1 MQNSKNTKIIATVG
15 PACQTPEMLKTLI
28 TEGVDVFRINASHS
42 TPESL
47 AFWFN
52 LIRRVSMEMGR
63 HIAILV
69 DLQGPRIR
77 TGKIKKAPMRLER
90 GKAVVMHVSDK
101 VSNGTFL
108 TTTCKEFMKMV
119 KKGDTILIDNGTVE
133 IKVESLQKTSVT
145 CRVIHGGPVGNN
157 KGINLPGAPVTLPAL
172 TDKDLVDL
180 AAAAKLGADYVALS
194 FVRSRDDI
202 MTIKRW
208 MQKHHV
214 KIPIIAKIEKPQAVK
229 NIRSIL
235 SLADGVMVA
244 RGDLGI
250 EMGVEKVPRVQ
261 KLLIDEAERAIV
273 PVITATQMLETM
285 IENPQPTRAE
295 VSDIANA
302 VFDGTDAVML
312 SGETSVGKYPV
323 EAVRIM
329 RKIIQEAEG
338 RRKDQHGAEWD
349 DGTADRAVY
358 LPAVAHAAFN
368 AAQEAKAKAIVI
380 FTRTGRIAR
389 HLSKLKPG
397 CGMLAAT
404 DSMKTLAQL
413 NLMRGV
419 RPIFV
424 EKSMNPQEMIWR
436 TDAEIVRNKIL
447 KKGDTV
453 IVISG
458 PWALPGSLFML
469 AIHRVGETQLKA

>member
-1 MQNSKNTKIIATVG
+1 MQHSKNTKIIATVG
-15 PACQTPEMLKTLI
+15 PACQAPETLKTLI

-47 AFWFN
+47 EFWVK
-52 LIRRVSMEMGR
+52 LVRRTSMEMGR
-63 HIAILV
+63 HIAILI

-77 TGKIKKAPMRLER
+77 TGRLTKGPVILRNGQLIKM
-90 GKAVVMHVSDK
+90 K
-101 VSNGTFL
+101 VGNMASTGSFL
-108 TTTCKEFMKMV
+108 TTTCVEFTKMV
-119 KKGDTILIDNGTVE
+119 KKGDTVMIDNGTVTL
-133 IKVESLQKTSVT
+133 KVEAVKRSEVV
-145 CRVIHGGPVGNN
+145 CRVAVGGPVGSN
-157 KGINLPGAPVTLPAL
+157 KGINLPSAPITLPAL

-202 MTIKRW
+202 MTMRRW

-229 NIRSIL
+229 NIRSIMA
-235 SLADGVMVA
+235 LADGIMVA

-250 EMGVEKVPRVQ
+250 EMGVERVPRVQ
-261 KLLIDEAERAIV
+261 KQLIDEAEKANI

-285 IENPQPTRAE
+285 IDNPHPTRAE

-329 RKIIQEAEG
+329 RKIIQQAED
-338 RRKDQHGAEWD
+338 RREDKSGAAWD

-358 LPAVAHAAFN
+358 LPAIAHAAYN
-368 AAQEAKAKAIVI
+368 AAQEAKAKAIVV
-380 FTRTGRIAR
+380 FTRSGRIAR

-413 NLMRGV
+413 NLLRGV
-419 RPIFV
+419 QPIFV
-424 EKSMNPQEMIWR
+424 EKSLNPQEMIWR
-436 TDAEIVRNKIL
+436 TDTEIIRKKIL
-447 KKGDTV
+447 KKGDV
-453 IVISG
+453 IIVISG

-469 AIHRVGETQLKA
+469 AIHRVGETQLTA

>member
-1 MQNSKNTKIIATVG
+1 MNTSKSTKIIATVG
-15 PACQTPEMLKTLI
+15 PACQTPELLRALI
-28 TEGVDVFRINASHS
+28 DEGVDVFRINASHS
-42 TPESL
+42 NPESL
-47 AFWFN
+47 TFWFN

-77 TGKIKKAPMRLER
+77 TGRIKKAPLYLET
-90 GKAVVMHVSDK
+90 GKAVTMHVGSRVSD
-101 VSNGTFL
+101 GTFL
-108 TTTCKEFMKMV
+108 TTDCREFLEMV
-119 KKGDTILIDNGTVE
+119 KKGDTVLIDNGTVE
-133 IKVESLQKTSVT
+133 LKVESIRKSAVN
-145 CRVIHGGPVGNN
+145 CRIINGGPVGNN
-157 KGINLPGAPVTLPAL
+157 KGINLPSAPITLPAL

-180 AAAAKLGADYVALS
+180 AAAAKLGADYIALS
-194 FVRSRDDI
+194 FVRSRSDM

-208 MQKHHV
+208 MQKNHV
-214 KIPIIAKIEKPQAVK
+214 KIPVIAKIEKPQAVK
-229 NIRSIL
+229 NIQSIL
-235 SLADGVMVA
+235 GLADGIMVA

-261 KLLIDEAERAIV
+261 KRLIEEAEKANA

-285 IENPQPTRAE
+285 IDNPHPTRAE

-323 EAVRIM
+323 NAVRIM

-338 RRKDQHGAEWD
+338 RSKETPEKRWD
-349 DGTADRAVY
+349 DGTADRSVY
-358 LPAVAHAAFN
+358 LPAIAHAAYN

-380 FTRTGRIAR
+380 FTRSGRIAR

-397 CGMLAAT
+397 CTMLAAT

-413 NLMRGV
+413 NLLRGV

-424 EKSMNPQEMIWR
+424 EKSLNPQEMIWR
-436 TDAEIVRNKIL
+436 TDAEIVRAKIL
-447 KKGDTV
+447 KKGDAI

-469 AIHRVGETQLKA
+469 AIHRVGETQLRA

>member
-1 MQNSKNTKIIATVG
+1 MQHSKNTKIIATVG
-15 PACQTPEMLKTLI
+15 PACQTPEVLKALI

-47 AFWFN
+47 EFWVN
-52 LIRRVSMEMGR
+52 LVRRVSMEMGR
-63 HIAILV
+63 HIAVLI

-77 TGKIKKAPMRLER
+77 TGRLKKAPLVLKTGQTITMKV
-90 GKAVVMHVSDK
+90 GNM
-101 VSNGTFL
+101 VSNGSFL
-108 TTTCKEFMKMV
+108 TTTCEEFTGMV
-119 KKGDTILIDNGTVE
+119 KKGDAILIDNGTVTL
-133 IKVESLQKTSVT
+133 KAESVNKSGIQ
-145 CRVIHGGPVGNN
+145 CRVVVGGPVGNN
-157 KGINLPGAPVTLPAL
+157 KGINLPSAPITLPAL

-202 MTIKRW
+202 MTMRRW

-229 NIRSIL
+229 NIKSIMG
-235 SLADGVMVA
+235 LADGIMVA

-250 EMGVEKVPRVQ
+250 EMGVERVPRVQ
-261 KLLIDEAERAIV
+261 KLLIDEAEKANV

-285 IENPQPTRAE
+285 IDNPHPTRAE

-329 RKIIQEAEG
+329 RKIIQQAEG
-338 RRKDQHGAEWD
+338 RREDKPGMVWD

-358 LPAVAHAAFN
+358 LPAIAHAAYN

-380 FTRTGRIAR
+380 FTRSGRIAR

-413 NLMRGV
+413 NLLRGV
-419 RPIFV
+419 KPIFV
-424 EKSMNPQEMIWR
+424 EKSLNPQEMIWR

-447 KKGDTV
+447 KKGDV
-453 IVISG
+453 IIVISG

-469 AIHRVGETQLKA
+469 AIHRVGETQLTA

>member
-1 MQNSKNTKIIATVG
+1 MQHSKNTKIIATVG
-15 PACQTPEMLKTLI
+15 PACQKPEILKALI
-28 TEGVDVFRINASHS
+28 NEGVDVFRINASHS

-47 AFWFN
+47 EFWFN
-52 LIRRVSMEMGR
+52 LVRRVSMEMGR
-63 HIAILV
+63 HIAILI

-77 TGKIKKAPMRLER
+77 TGKLKKAPLMLKEGQRITMKV
-90 GKAVVMHVSDK
+90 GNMVSDG
-101 VSNGTFL
+101 SFL
-108 TTTCKEFMKMV
+108 TTTCKEFTDMV
-119 KKGDTILIDNGTVE
+119 KKGDTIMIDNGT
-133 IKVESLQKTSVT
+133 ITLKAESSSRAGVV
-145 CRVIHGGPVGNN
+145 CRVVIGGPVGNN
-157 KGINLPGAPVTLPAL
+157 KGINLPSAPITLPAL
-172 TDKDLVDL
+172 TEKDLVDL
-180 AAAAKLGADYVALS
+180 AVAAKLGADYVALS
-194 FVRSRDDI
+194 FVRTRDDI
-202 MTIKRW
+202 MTMRRW

-229 NIRSIL
+229 NIRSIMAL
-235 SLADGVMVA
+235 TDGIMVA

-250 EMGVEKVPRVQ
+250 EMGVERVPRVQ
-261 KLLIDEAERAIV
+261 KQLIDEAEEANI

-285 IENPQPTRAE
+285 IDNAQPTRAE

-329 RKIIQEAEG
+329 RKIIQQAEG
-338 RRKDQHGAEWD
+338 RREDKPGMLWD

-358 LPAVAHAAFN
+358 LPAIAHAAYN

-380 FTRTGRIAR
+380 FTRSGRIAR

-397 CGMLAAT
+397 CGMIAAT

-413 NLMRGV
+413 SLLRGV
-419 RPIFV
+419 QPIFV
-424 EKSMNPQEMIWR
+424 EKSLNPQEMIWR
-436 TDAEIVRNKIL
+436 TDAEMLRNKIL
-447 KKGDTV
+447 KKGDV
-453 IVISG
+453 IIVISG

-469 AIHRVGETQLKA
+469 AIHRVGETQLTA